1 MRDYILLFING
12 REHKLRGEDAFAP
25 ISDYLRYQSGLC
37 GTKVVCSEGDCGAC
51 SVLVGRLEGGK
62 LRYRPVNA
70 CIQYAYQLDCRHIVT
85 VEGLKVDGVLNPLQ
99 ESMVDCHGAQC
110 GYCTP
115 GFVVAM
121 SYLFEEG
128 RKLAENE
135 IKDGLTGNLCRCTGY
150 RSIIEAGLA
159 VDASAFKPVAEIYP
173 DEPMVKAFN
182 EAESEPAAVGHD
194 GKQAYI
200 PVSVEETLALRQE
213 HPDAL
218 LVAGGTDVSV
228 NLNKGRIELK
238 KVITL
243 ANVKGLSGIERRSHG
258 GRDYVVVG
266 ASVSLKELE
275 EYMAGLEPELDYI
288 MWVFGS
294 PQIRNAGTLAGNIA
308 NGSPIAD
315 TTPYL
320 MAMDAE
326 VEVRGSEGSRRIGFG
341 ELYTGYKKLSLHPD
355 EIITRIHVPLP
366 GDGELLRLYKVSRR
380 QHLDISAFT
389 AAIKIELD
397 GDLIRSA
404 SVAYGGIAEVVK
416 RMDAV
421 EGVLV
426 GQTFSLST
434 FRRAAEIAGKQVD
447 PISDVRGS
455 REYRRQL
462 AENIM
467 LKFYYETAD
476 ERELVCP

>member
-12 REHKLRGEDAFAP
+12 REHRLRGEDAFAP
-25 ISDYLRYQSGLC
+25 ITDYLRYQTGLC

-51 SVLVGRLEGGK
+51 SVLVGDLEGGK

-121 SYLFEEG
+121 SYLFDEG
-128 RKLAENE
+128 KSLAENE

-150 RSIIEAGLA
+150 RAIIEAGLS
-159 VDASAFKPVAEIYP
+159 VDAAAFKPVCELYP
-173 DEPMVKAFN
+173 DEPMVNAFSSCR
-182 EAESEPAAVGHD
+182 EEPVAVHFE
-194 GKQAYI
+194 GKSAYV
-200 PVSVEETLALRQE
+200 PVTVEQTIEFRQE
-213 HPDAL
+213 HPEAL

-228 NLNKGRIELK
+228 NLNKGRVELSTA
-238 KVITL
+238 ISL
-243 ANVKGLSGIERRSHG
+243 ANVKGLSGIERKSHG

-266 ASVSLKELE
+266 ASVTLKELE
-275 EYMAGLEPELDYI
+275 EYMAGLEPEFDYI
-288 MWVFGS
+288 LWVFGS

-320 MAMDAE
+320 LAMDAE
-326 VEVRGSEGSRRIGFG
+326 VEVQGREGSRRISFN
-341 ELYTGYKKLSLHPD
+341 ELYTGYKKLSLKPD
-355 EIITRIHVPLP
+355 EIIIRIHVPLP
-366 GDGELLRLYKVSRR
+366 GEGELLRLYKVSRR

-397 GDLIRSA
+397 GDLIKSA
-404 SVAYGGIAEVVK
+404 SVAYGGVAEVVK
-416 RMDAV
+416 RLDAV

-426 GQTFSLST
+426 GQSFSLAT
-434 FRRAAEIAGKQVD
+434 FRQAAEMARKQVD

-455 REYRRQL
+455 RDYRRQL